1 MFGRIGEVITYFQAI
16 IIGLLQ
22 GVTELFPISSLGH
35 SVLIANLFGWN
46 SILTAQTAKTS
57 FYLTF
62 LVALHVATAIAL
74 FIFYRKVWYKIFR
87 GFIDS
92 IKFRRISTIYERLA
106 WLLIVATIPAALI
119 AFLLENKLRSQF
131 ALPLSAAIFLVVNGF
146 ILLIGDYRQ
155 RQTLKQRS
163 ETLQTSNQT
172 TASKLT
178 LGRAGIMGVAQSF
191 ALIAGISRSGI
202 TMTTG
207 LFSGLSTESAARFS
221 FLLATPIIFLAGMY
235 KLPELA
241 KPAAHAILP
250 QTIVGAVVAGIAAYI
265 SVRFLDKYFQ
275 NKHMWP
281 FAVYCFAFG
290 GLMIIL
296 QFIR

>member
-1 MFGRIGEVITYFQAI
+1 MITYFQAI
-16 IIGLLQ
+16 VIGLLQ
-22 GVTELFPISSLGH
+22 GITELFPISSLGH
-35 SVLIANLFGWN
+35 SVLIADLFGWN
-46 SILTAQTAKTS
+46 SILTAQVTKSS

-62 LVALHVATAIAL
+62 LIALHVATALAL
-74 FIFYRKVWYKIFR
+74 FIFYRKIWYKIFK
-87 GFIDS
+87 GFVDS
-92 IKFRRISTIYERLA
+92 IRFRRISTIYEKLA
-106 WLLIVATIPAALI
+106 WLLIIATIPAGLLGL
-119 AFLLENKLRSQF
+119 LLENKLRSQF
-131 ALPLSAAIFLVVNGF
+131 AIPLFAAVFLVINGF
-146 ILLIGDYRQ
+146 ILLAGDYRQ
-155 RQTLKQRS
+155 RLVAKQRS
-163 ETLQTSNQT
+163 ETLQTSSQT
-172 TASKLT
+172 TVKKLT
-178 LGRAGIMGVAQSF
+178 FMRAGIMGVAQSF

-221 FLLATPIIFLAGMY
+221 FLLATPIIFLAGIY

-250 QTIVGAVVAGIAAYI
+250 ETIVGAIVAGVAAYI

-290 GLMIIL
+290 GLMIVL
-296 QFIR
+296 QFTH